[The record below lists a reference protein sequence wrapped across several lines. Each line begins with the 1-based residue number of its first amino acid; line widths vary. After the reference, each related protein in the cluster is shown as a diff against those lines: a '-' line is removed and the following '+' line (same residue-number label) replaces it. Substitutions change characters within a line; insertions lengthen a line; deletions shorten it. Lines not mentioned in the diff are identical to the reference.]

1 MAKATKAKQI
11 SLITPNKVGMLAKVG
26 TAIAEAKVNMNAL
39 CAYAMKN
46 KAYFMILADRHIKA
60 KNALTKAKLK
70 IAEEDVVLVEMQNRP
85 GEMQK
90 VAKKIA
96 DAGIDI
102 LYVYGSAGPG
112 KKSYCVFKTDNDR
125 KAIKAIQ
132 SK

>member
-11 SLITPNKVGMLAKVG
+11 SLVTPNKVGMLAKVS

-46 KAYFMILADRHIKA
+46 KAYFMILADRHIKV
-60 KNALTKAKLK
+60 KNALIKAKLR
-70 IAEEDVVLVEMQNRP
+70 IAEEDVVLVEMPNKP

-90 VAKKIA
+90 VAQKIA

-102 LYVYGSAGPG
+102 IYVYGSAEPG
-112 KKSYCVFKTDNDR
+112 KKSYCVFKTNNDG
-125 KAIKAIQ
+125 KAIKAI
-132 SK
+132 KGK

>member
-1 MAKATKAKQI
+1 MAKVTKVKQI
-11 SLITPNKVGMLAKVG
+11 NLITPNRVGMLAKVSS
-26 TAIAEAKVNMNAL
+26 AVAEAKVNMNAL
-39 CAYAMKN
+39 CAYAVKN
-46 KAYFMILADRHIKA
+46 KAYFMILAERHTKV

-70 IAEEDVVLVEMQNRP
+70 IAEEDVVLVEMPNKP

-90 VAKKIA
+90 VAQKIA

-112 KKSYCVFKTDNDR
+112 KKSYCVFKTNNDR